1 MVNALFQQ
9 DGNIYNPT
17 EKAAGPWGPTMLH
30 GGSTGGLLGHA
41 MEQASGRDDLHF
53 TRLTVDM
60 FRPVPMAPLTVES
73 RVIRDGKR
81 VQVLEATVIGNGKEV
96 AKGTALKLVP
106 QAVEV
111 PEPAVP
117 PANVLASPDDIESMS
132 LFGSQA
138 AENFPP
144 GLHLNLLVKRIC
156 GFGGTGEGEAWF
168 RMPVPVVEGVENSPF
183 VHISTLSDFGNGLG
197 QLYVKNSAGSINAD
211 ITLYLHRIPEGDWVG
226 FKSKAVMQDHGI
238 GVITTQLYDLQGL
251 VGSISQA
258 IMPQSM
264 PGA

>member
-9 DGNIYNPT
+9 DGNIYTPT

-30 GGSTGGLLGHA
+30 GGSTGGLMAHA
-41 MEQASGRDDLHF
+41 MEQASNRDDLQF
-53 TRLTVDM
+53 TRLTLDM

-81 VQVLEATVIGNGKEV
+81 VQVLEATVFGNGKEV
-96 AKGTALKLVP
+96 AKGTALKLIPREVVVP
-106 QAVEV
+106 EQAVPSANELQV
-111 PEPAVP
+111 PEE
-117 PANVLASPDDIESMS
+117 LETMS
-132 LFGSQA
+132 LFGDQA
-138 AENFPP
+138 ANSFPP

-168 RMPVPVVEGVENSPF
+168 RMPVPVVEGIENSPF

-197 QLYVKNSAGSINAD
+197 QLYVKNSTGSINAD
-211 ITLYLHRIPEGDWVG
+211 ITLYLHRIPTQEWIG
-226 FKSKAVMQDHGI
+226 FKSKAVMESHGI
-238 GVITTQLYDLQGL
+238 GVITTHLFDNEGM

-258 IMPQSM
+258 IMPQF
-264 PGA
+264 PAG